1 MARRRS
7 RRPPLEGIKMTT
19 HWLHVLLSWGAVL
32 SVFAILAI
40 SALSR
45 HRAAKRQ
52 LAQLERQK

>member
-1 MARRRS
+1 MS
-7 RRPPLEGIKMTT
+7 LST
-19 HWLHVLLSWGAVL
+19 HWIHVLASWGAVL
-32 SVFAILAI
+32 SVFAALAL